1 MKRKGICRLAVL
13 PLLALLGGCVAV
25 GTQVVPVTT
34 HQTYT
39 LKPGQLQQHGVALLT
54 PSIITGQEQDRQSLA
69 LIAAQTIVATMPA
82 VRVVS
87 LSETLGAVNAAG
99 LADVYRQMY
108 EDYDR
113 TGLFRREALQK
124 IGQVTG
130 ARYLAQLKLA
140 GFNRDT
146 RERLSIFGFRVFQT
160 LHANVRLYIQIWDST
175 QGVIAWEA
183 TGELNHAYDSLA
195 EQPVTF
201 RLTVEEAVR
210 QLLKA
215 LP

>member
-1 MKRKGICRLAVL
+1 MKRKGKCCIFVL
-13 PLLALLGGCVAV
+13 PLLVLLGGCVAV
-25 GTQVVPVTT
+25 GNQVVPVTT
-34 HQTYT
+34 HQAFT
-39 LKPGQLQQHGVALLT
+39 LKPAQLQEHGVALLT

-69 LIAAQTIVATMPA
+69 LIAAQTIHITMPT
-82 VRVVS
+82 VRVVT
-87 LSETLGAVNAAG
+87 LSETLGAVNTAG

-108 EDYDR
+108 EVYDQ

-124 IGQVTG
+124 VGQATG
-130 ARYLAQLKLA
+130 VRYLAQLKLA
-140 GFNRDT
+140 GFTRDT

-175 QGVIAWEA
+175 LGVIAWEA

-195 EQPVTF
+195 EKPVTF